1 MILLNKSARQEMYV
15 VVQIMLNEE
24 NMGGVTKKIIKTI
37 ILECENLI
45 RDNAVTL
52 GPAHLPGI

>member
-24 NMGGVTKKIIKTI
+24 NIGVVTQMIVTI
-37 ILECENLI
+37 ILQYENLI